1 MKRLHHPGR
10 LALALLAVLAAGL
23 VWLAV
28 SRPAATTDAPSAS
41 IPNTAPAAAVSLASQ
56 PTAAV
61 AASPVAGVAASA
73 PPVRPA
79 ARSAGGVFESD
90 AAGRLLVDERTRL
103 AVESLVALN
112 AADALPRLME
122 AEVQGLPP
130 SAAAAAHELVQRF
143 EGYQAAQRTAFPPGQ
158 APLVPQEGLAELDA
172 VVALRS
178 SYFGADAARRMFG
191 ADEAV
196 ARRLL
201 QLMAEERNTTLSM
214 EQKAT
219 RAQQRFDQERA
230 TSGPSR

>member
-1 MKRLHHPGR
+1 MTGAESSVPQ
-10 LALALLAVLAAGL
+10 ASAAG
-23 VWLAV
+23 
-28 SRPAATTDAPSAS
+28 
-41 IPNTAPAAAVSLASQ
+41 
-56 PTAAV
+56 
-61 AASPVAGVAASA
+61 
-73 PPVRPA
+73 
-79 ARSAGGVFESD
+79 RSAGGIFASD

-112 AADALPRLME
+112 PADALPRLME

-130 SAAAAAHELVQRF
+130 GAAAAAQELVQRF

-196 ARRLL
+196 TRRLL
-201 QLMAEERNTTLSM
+201 QLMAEERNTALSM

-219 RAQQRFDQERA
+219 LAQQRFDQERA
-230 TSGPSR
+230 TAGPSR